1 MIPEA
6 FALILDIADRRGVR
20 DIGKLP
26 GCWEFTA
33 GEWSIAVNGSR
44 DERATTAGDKV
55 PPFHALAVNNDLH
68 VGVALISP
76 RDGVCA
82 AGVEDA
88 LCAALRRELERRIEE
103 VRDAT

>member
-1 MIPEA
+1 MITEA
-6 FALILDIADRRGVR
+6 FALILDIAEVRNVR

-44 DERATTAGDKV
+44 DERATAAGDRV
-55 PPFHALAVNNDLH
+55 PPFHALAVNADLL

-88 LCAALRRELERRIEE
+88 LCAALREE
-103 VRDAT
+103 MARV

>member
-6 FALILDIADRRGVR
+6 FALILDIAELRGVC
-20 DIGKLP
+20 DIAKLP

-44 DERATTAGDKV
+44 DERTTAAGDKV
-55 PPFHALAVNNDLH
+55 PPFHALAVNNDLL

-76 RDGVCA
+76 RNGVCA
-82 AGVEDA
+82 AGVEDD
-88 LCAALRRELERRIEE
+88 LCAALRRELDHRIDEM
-103 VRDAT
+103 RDAT